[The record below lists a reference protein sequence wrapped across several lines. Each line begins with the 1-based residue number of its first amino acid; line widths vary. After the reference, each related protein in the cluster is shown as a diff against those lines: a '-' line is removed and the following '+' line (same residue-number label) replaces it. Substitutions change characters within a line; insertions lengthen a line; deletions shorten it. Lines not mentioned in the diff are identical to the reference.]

1 MPYHITAYT
10 YKKAKR
16 LGLQVK
22 PARQATKK
30 LDVFRR
36 GKKLASVGFYG
47 MNDYPT
53 YVQTRGRSYAN
64 KRRRLYKM
72 RHEKDRH
79 IKNSR
84 GWFADQLLWWFA
96 YNFSSLYQGGV

>member
-1 MPYHITAYT
+1 
-10 YKKAKR
+10 
-16 LGLQVK
+16 
-22 PARQATKK
+22 
-30 LDVFRR
+30 
-36 GKKLASVGFYG
+36 
-47 MNDYPT
+47 
-53 YVQTRGRSYAN
+53 
-64 KRRRLYKM
+64 M